1 MNNITINGVDRAMS
15 AGEWCN
21 KEFGTAGWDLNF
33 DHILHG
39 KPEYEFIFTEPT
51 HAMLFALK
59 WAHT

>member
-21 KEFGTAGWDLNF
+21 EEFGTSGWDLNF

-39 KPEYEFIFTEPT
+39 KPEYEFIFTEPK